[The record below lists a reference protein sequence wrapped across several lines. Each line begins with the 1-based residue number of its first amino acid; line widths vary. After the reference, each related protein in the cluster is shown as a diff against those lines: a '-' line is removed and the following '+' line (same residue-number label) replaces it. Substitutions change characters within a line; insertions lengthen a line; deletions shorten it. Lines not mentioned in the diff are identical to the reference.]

1 MDAEQFV
8 RILPM
13 FMLRGALK
21 ASEGLMYNG
30 LRFAV
35 ILLTAVIM
43 GLTKEICYLFVR
55 NLPGEN
61 WL

>member
-21 ASEGLMYNG
+21 ASEGLVYSG
-30 LRFAV
+30 IGFAA
-35 ILLTAVIM
+35 ILL
-43 GLTKEICYLFVR
+43 
-55 NLPGEN
+55 
-61 WL
+61 